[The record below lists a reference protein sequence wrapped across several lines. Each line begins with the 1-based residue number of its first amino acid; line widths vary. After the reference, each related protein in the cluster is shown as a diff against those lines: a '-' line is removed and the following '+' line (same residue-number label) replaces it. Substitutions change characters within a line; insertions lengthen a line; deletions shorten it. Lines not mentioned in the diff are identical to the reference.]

1 MKRNDQAKIDIL
13 SAIDDEIVER
23 NSIKRYWLIKR
34 LENAPKRRKIW
45 AFSSVAAC
53 LLAVLIGVFVI
64 LEAFVKQV
72 PIYTGMT
79 VSNTPNS
86 AQLSADMVDVMHER
100 LLLSNGVLLDV
111 AKDKEN
117 GNGNGNA
124 HGHDKNR
131 LPDSSDLIGENRSLY
146 YAHKNEDIYITV
158 HINNPDQYEILSF
171 TLNGQKYQSY
181 MFEEG
186 SNSEKLIL
194 KVNVGEVEGM
204 IDFTIDAIKYVDE
217 TEIKDVR
224 MDGDRTVRV
233 GVYPESQPSVD
244 LENLDIDYTE
254 ISFELLLTDTLS
266 LIEQSGGRLSV
277 ELYCG
282 DECVSKQ
289 FPASSDTAQVRFSDL
304 TAGMSYRLRVIAEYD
319 ALDGS
324 GFGAYLLLEKTLCAK
339 SAIEITD
346 VSLDSNANLSFDLNI
361 STTEN
366 VTIQKIELQIGDMVE
381 QTVNSDVRVFTGVFL
396 GEHVI
401 RVVYTYGE
409 DSKTG
414 YAYSD
419 PVMVLT
425 IGSINHLV
433 KAGNVSKQ
441 YYKDLQVYNKTTQDY
456 RVHLGIDICP
466 TTSDTGVYAAF
477 SGKVKEVSSGTV
489 VLASFDGSIEIRYE
503 SLGSVDVAKDDIVT
517 GGQKLGVVGTT
528 LDYESAEMAHVHI
541 ELWLNGERVNPMLYF
556 KQG

>member
-1 MKRNDQAKIDIL
+1 
-13 SAIDDEIVER
+13 
-23 NSIKRYWLIKR
+23 
-34 LENAPKRRKIW
+34 
-45 AFSSVAAC
+45 
-53 LLAVLIGVFVI
+53 
-64 LEAFVKQV
+64 
-72 PIYTGMT
+72 
-79 VSNTPNS
+79 
-86 AQLSADMVDVMHER
+86 
-100 LLLSNGVLLDV
+100 
-111 AKDKEN
+111 
-117 GNGNGNA
+117 
-124 HGHDKNR
+124 
-131 LPDSSDLIGENRSLY
+131 
-146 YAHKNEDIYITV
+146 
-158 HINNPDQYEILSF
+158 
-171 TLNGQKYQSY
+171 
-181 MFEEG
+181 
-186 SNSEKLIL
+186 
-194 KVNVGEVEGM
+194 
-204 IDFTIDAIKYVDE
+204 
-217 TEIKDVR
+217 

-282 DECVSKQ
+282 DKCVSKQ
-289 FPASSDTAQVRFSDL
+289 SLALSGTAQIRFSGL
-304 TAGMSYRLRVIAEYD
+304 TAGVSYRLRVIAEYD

-324 GFGAYLLLEKTLCAK
+324 GFGAYLLLEETLCAK

-346 VSLDSNANLSFDLNI
+346 VSLDNNANLSFDLNI

-381 QTVNSDVRVFTGVFL
+381 QTVNSDTRVFTGVSW

-414 YAYSD
+414 YVYSD
-419 PVMVLT
+419 PIMVST

-433 KAGNVSKQ
+433 KAGNVFKQ
-441 YYKDLQVYNKTTQDY
+441 YYDDLQVYNKTTQDY

-477 SGKVKEVSSGTV
+477 TGKVKEVSSGTV